1 VLPPK
6 TNQMKNS
13 KELTYRIAEKLDQ
26 TEKGYVVPKITYIDN
41 KQTILLEYPKKK
53 FIINVTEV

>member
-1 VLPPK
+1 
-6 TNQMKNS
+6 MKNS